1 MSVGEKIGR
10 PDLQCLISTDFIK
23 KSVGKPT
30 KKATIEIQVKG
41 AIFGRSGKKGFS
53 RLIKRDRNAGFTWY
67 LRTVLPDWWF
77 FKVELIVAIWCWAR
91 FVYQCLYLSNTTR
104 WEIIASWW
112 QQIHSGVLILSNEVM
127 QKMTL
132 LQISLAFLLS
142 LNSLTI
148 LIFNAQS
155 TGTV

>member
-1 MSVGEKIGR
+1 MWNNFFR
-10 PDLQCLISTDFIK
+10 
-23 KSVGKPT
+23 
-30 KKATIEIQVKG
+30 
-41 AIFGRSGKKGFS
+41 AILKMGGTFVPPPLPRLVNSETSCFRASRNKGFL

-67 LRTVLPDWWF
+67 LGTVLPDWWF
-77 FKVELIVAIWCWAR
+77 LKVELIVAIWCWAR

-112 QQIHSGVLILSNEVM
+112 QQIHSGVPILSNEVM

-132 LQISLAFLLS
+132 LLISLAFLLS

-148 LIFNAQS
+148 LIFNA
-155 TGTV
+155 